1 MVLQS
6 FGEAQAL
13 RGEREETAHLGW
25 RQFGLLLQQGD
36 QSVAQDLEVAE
47 GLLNQA
53 RVDQAEAV
61 DELEGLKGEQG

>member
-1 MVLQS
+1 M
-6 FGEAQAL
+6 
-13 RGEREETAHLGW
+13 

-36 QSVAQDLEVAE
+36 QPVAQDLEVAE
-47 GLLNQA
+47 GLLNQT